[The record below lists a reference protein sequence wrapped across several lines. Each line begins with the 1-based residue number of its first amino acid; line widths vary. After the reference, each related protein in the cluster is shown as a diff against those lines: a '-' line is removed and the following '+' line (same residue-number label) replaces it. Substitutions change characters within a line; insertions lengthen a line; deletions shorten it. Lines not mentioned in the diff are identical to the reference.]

1 MISVYFSK
9 ITTTALFEI
18 GGFLK
23 IKAVIFYG
31 RGTILIPTFLIIHS
45 ISFSLE
51 YFLFLLQITRTFHF
65 RVPTLL
71 SRSGELFKD
80 QRPLFEMRGS
90 RSTSRKT
97 LLQKT
102 SQQHF
107 IKTTLSIKTNIKTLA
122 PIKPFPPTPTLN

>member
-1 MISVYFSK
+1 MISMYFSK

-45 ISFSLE
+45 LSVSSSPF
-51 YFLFLLQITRTFHF
+51 YFYFRSPALFIF

-71 SRSGELFKD
+71 SRSVRLFKRSMVTFRD
-80 QRPLFEMRGS
+80 EGLKIKINLF
-90 RSTSRKT
+90 
-97 LLQKT
+97 QKLT
-102 SQQHF
+102 
-107 IKTTLSIKTNIKTLA
+107 TTLSIKNSLSEIKTF
-122 PIKPFPPTPTLN
+122 KNHSPPKHSHPLLL

>member
-1 MISVYFSK
+1 MISMYFSK

-45 ISFSLE
+45 ISVSSSPF
-51 YFLFLLQITRTFHF
+51 YFYFRSRTLFIF

-71 SRSGELFKD
+71 SRSVRLFKRSMATFRD
-80 QRPLFEMRGS
+80 EGLKINLKKNPLTKNLTTTLYQNHSFYQNQYKDTRPD
-90 RSTSRKT
+90 
-97 LLQKT
+97 
-102 SQQHF
+102 
-107 IKTTLSIKTNIKTLA
+107 KTT
-122 PIKPFPPTPTLN
+122 PTHSNH